1 VAAQVPA
8 RVAAASVCA
17 LALFAR
23 TLSSQ
28 IPTGAIEGTIIDREG
43 KPIRDVEVS
52 VAATPTSVRSDSL
65 GKFLLASVQ
74 PGERELHVRRLA
86 FAPATVK
93 VEVESEDTVSVTITL
108 SVIAQTLNAVLV
120 RGDVARARLMQDFE
134 DRRKR
139 GFGHFITRSD
149 IEERHPLLLSELV
162 RRIPGAMLAPT
173 AAGRSTLRFSRA
185 MMGRDCPPQYWI
197 DGVMVTGFN
206 IDDMMP
212 GDVEGIELYAG
223 PSVVPPQFNNPRS
236 SVNCGLVLIWT
247 RVPGS

>member
-1 VAAQVPA
+1 MTA
-8 RVAAASVCA
+8 CA
-17 LALFAR
+17 LALVAR
-23 TLSSQ
+23 ALGAQ
-28 IPTGAIEGTIIDREG
+28 IQTGAIEGTVIDREG

-52 VAATPTSVRSDSL
+52 VVATQTSVRSDSL

-74 PGERELHVRRLA
+74 AGERELHVRRLA
-86 FAPATVK
+86 FAPATVR

-108 SVIAQTLNAVLV
+108 SVVAQTLNAVLV
-120 RGDVARARLMQDFE
+120 RGDLVRARLMQDFE

-162 RRIPGAMLAPT
+162 RRVPGAVLAPT
-173 AAGRSTLRFSRA
+173 AAGRSTLRFSRS
-185 MMGRDCPPQYWI
+185 MMGGGRDCPPQYWI
-197 DGVMVTGFN
+197 DGVMVSGFN